1 MIPHAKSKLFIFS
14 GSKENDMTQQE
25 IMIRQGPLI
34 EKYRYRPENATVVFS
49 AQGVLGENGT
59 FRIQTGDLFKEAG
72 LHPAS
77 GGSGI
82 HLWPGDMFLES
93 LAASVGVTL
102 NSIAA
107 SLGMNLESA
116 LIVAEGEIDFRGNL
130 AVADDAPVGFK
141 TLKLKFEIVSDAAES
156 EISNLI
162 RLTEKYCVI
171 YQTLKKSPEI
181 EVTLSLNA

>member
-1 MIPHAKSKLFIFS
+1 
-14 GSKENDMTQQE
+14 MTQQE
-25 IMIRQGPLI
+25 ILIRQSPLI
-34 EKYRYRPENATVVFS
+34 EKYRYQPENANVVFS

-59 FRIQTGDLFKEAG
+59 FRIQSGDLFKEAG

-82 HLWPGDMFLES
+82 HLWPGDMFLEA
-93 LAASVGVTL
+93 LASSAGITL

-107 SLGMNLESA
+107 SMGVELKNA
-116 LIVAEGEIDFRGNL
+116 LITAEGEIDFRGNL
-130 AVADDAPVGFK
+130 AVAEDVPVGFK
-141 TLKLKFEIVSDAAES
+141 SLKLKFMITSDAAEN

-171 YQTLKKSPEI
+171 YQTLEKSPEI
-181 EVTLSLNA
+181 EVTLSLNT

>member
-1 MIPHAKSKLFIFS
+1 
-14 GSKENDMTQQE
+14 MTQQE
-25 IMIRQGPLI
+25 IMTRQAPLI

-49 AQGVLGENGT
+49 SQGELGENGT
-59 FRIQTGDLFKEAG
+59 FRIQSGDLFKEAG

-93 LAASVGVTL
+93 LASSAGVTL

-107 SLGMNLESA
+107 SLGLDLKRA
-116 LIVAEGEIDFRGNL
+116 LITAEGELDFRGNL
-130 AVADDAPVGFK
+130 AMAEEAPVGFK
-141 TLKLKFEIVSDAAES
+141 TLKLKFEITSDAAEG
-156 EISNLI
+156 EINNLI

-171 YQTLKKSPEI
+171 YQTMKKSPEI
-181 EVTLSLNA
+181 EVTLLLNT